1 MRRSK
6 THFEQISV
14 EEVKKIVEE
23 REEVSKQKQSGTE
36 DTTDVTDVRAQEDGA
51 STGFG
56 SSC

>member
-36 DTTDVTDVRAQEDGA
+36 DTTDVTDVRAQED
-51 STGFG
+51 
-56 SSC
+56 